1 MGKPLRILFLAHL
14 FPMPLDSGGKIKSYY
29 TLKSLAGRHE
39 VSVLAYVRTA
49 EELAHMTEVG
59 RICERLRSISLRR
72 GKSALILDAARSLL
86 ANKSFI
92 VSRDY
97 RKAMQG
103 WVIEELNQFQPD
115 VVHIDHLQMAQF
127 VPFGPGFK
135 TVLDHHNVE
144 SMIVKR
150 IGESPGSLASRLYA
164 RLEWPK
170 LRRYELDVCRRCDR
184 VLTVS
189 EEDKGILVDLDPALK
204 SVKVVPIGVD
214 VHHFQVI
221 EREPAVPNV
230 LSVATMYW
238 PPNVDSMLYFHDD
251 IWPLVKARVPD
262 CVLTIA
268 GQKPVPAIQA
278 LGSDGDV
285 RVTGYVSDSRDLA
298 RYCSVFI
305 VPLRSG
311 SGVRVKLLN
320 AMAMGLPIVS
330 TSIGAEGLDVVGG
343 EHLLIADT
351 PGEFA
356 GAVVDLINDRELGR
370 QLGENARALVC
381 EKYSWETVG
390 ARLLQVYEE
399 LTG

>member
-1 MGKPLRILFLAHL
+1 M
-14 FPMPLDSGGKIKSYY
+14 
-29 TLKSLAGRHE
+29 
-39 VSVLAYVRTA
+39 
-49 EELAHMTEVG
+49 
-59 RICERLRSISLRR
+59 
-72 GKSALILDAARSLL
+72 
-86 ANKSFI
+86 
-92 VSRDY
+92 
-97 RKAMQG
+97 
-103 WVIEELNQFQPD
+103 
-115 VVHIDHLQMAQF
+115 
-127 VPFGPGFK
+127 
-135 TVLDHHNVE
+135 
-144 SMIVKR
+144 
-150 IGESPGSLASRLYA
+150 
-164 RLEWPK
+164 
-170 LRRYELDVCRRCDR
+170 

-189 EEDKGILVDLDPALK
+189 EEDKRILVDLDPALK
-204 SVKVVPIGVD
+204 SVEVVPIGVD
-214 VHHFQVI
+214 VHYFQVI

-238 PPNVDSMLYFHDD
+238 PPNVDSMLYFHDE
-251 IWPLVKARVPD
+251 IWPLVKARVPN

-268 GQKPVPAIQA
+268 GQKPVPAIQVLA
-278 LGSDGDV
+278 SDGDV

-343 EHLLIADT
+343 QHLLIADT

-370 QLGENARALVC
+370 RLGENARALVC